1 MLKTEHLFDD
11 FITWAPLGQSLSPE
25 HGKNTVKRKK
35 EQRLFKSFALG
46 LVSQLH
52 RYGLHYDANAQSAL
66 FLPRSFSFKLRRFN
80 IGCSHASVVSL
91 LLNLF
96 HV

>member
-35 EQRLFKSFALG
+35 RAKTF
-46 LVSQLH
+46 
-52 RYGLHYDANAQSAL
+52 
-66 FLPRSFSFKLRRFN
+66 
-80 IGCSHASVVSL
+80 
-91 LLNLF
+91 LNLCSWIGF
-96 HV
+96 STTPLRLTL

>member
-35 EQRLFKSFALG
+35 SK
-46 LVSQLH
+46 
-52 RYGLHYDANAQSAL
+52 D
-66 FLPRSFSFKLRRFN
+66 FLN
-80 IGCSHASVVSL
+80 L
-91 LLNLF
+91 LLLDWFLNYTVTAYTMTLMRSRLYF
-96 HV
+96 YHGLSVLNCDVST